1 MDLLHQL
8 GDLFL
13 SAVPTAILVFIFY
26 FFLRWVFFQPLLEVM
41 AKRQALIG
49 GSRKEAESLAAAVA
63 EKQRAYREGLRQARA
78 EIFAEQEAA
87 RRAVLD
93 DRAKVL
99 RGARHR
105 AGEQVQEAKARLAG
119 EIEAARRSLD
129 ASGQELAEEV
139 ARAVLEPAGGAR

>member
-13 SAVPTAILVFIFY
+13 AAVPTAILLFIFY
-26 FFLRWVFFQPLLEVM
+26 LVLRWAFFLPLLQVM
-41 AKRQALIG
+41 AKREALIEG
-49 GSRKEAESLAAAVA
+49 AREESQSLAASVQ
-63 EKQRAYREGLRQARA
+63 EKQRAYREGLRKARA

-87 RRAVLD
+87 RRVALD
-93 DRAKVL
+93 ERVKVVREARNRAN
-99 RGARHR
+99 
-105 AGEQVQEAKARLAG
+105 EQVQAAKARLADD
-119 EIEAARRSLD
+119 IEAARKALD